1 MLAEHHPDWDDET
14 LFQTARLVNAAVMA
28 KIHTIEWTPAILPN
42 HSLND
47 GMMSNWYGLVT
58 NAFGG
63 KHKHVLEDI
72 PITSRE
78 LGGIVGNPQGTFAK
92 YGLSEEFTAVY
103 RLHSLLPDVVHLVD
117 LDGDAHRGRAARP
130 GPGTPGRT
138 G

>member
-1 MLAEHHPDWDDET
+1 MLAENHPDWDDET
-14 LFQTARLVNAAVMA
+14 LFQTARLINAAVMA

-47 GMMSNWYGLVT
+47 GMMSNWYGLIT

-63 KHKHVLEDI
+63 LHKHVLEDI

-103 RLHSLLPDVVHLVD
+103 RMHSLLPDVVTSSTST
-117 LDGDAHRGRAARP
+117 GRRPRTCRSAGRG
-130 GPGTPGRT
+130 TRT
-138 G
+138 RHG

>member
-1 MLAEHHPDWDDET
+1 
-14 LFQTARLVNAAVMA
+14 MA

-58 NAFGG
+58 NLFGG
-63 KHKHVLEDI
+63 KHKQALEEI

-117 LDGDAHRGRAARP
+117 LRRDADRP
-130 GPGTPGRT
+130 TCRSPGRGTRRRT